1 MEQAKKLFL
10 MSLTIVSL
18 GTMVLQTSARR
29 FSPALA
35 KPVRAVLASVSA
47 AALAG
52 GASTFFAVPVPKA
65 RLSLAE
71 QLRPL
76 ADATKLTLAGTLVDI
91 EAFAAWLGKELNDIA
106 YETNYSLDPY
116 HKQKVVQEFDT
127 MMNTDEA
134 ASSSGSSYQENWQLF
149 LGWCGEVST
158 NLLDAVDQLLLLP
171 NEEDVIQSVNGL
183 LDAYSYNP
191 YILLSSGELLTER
204 VAPIAG
210 IFPHLEEAIKAKLAS
225 LFLLTSSSDFTII
238 DDE

>member
-18 GTMVLQTSARR
+18 GTMGLQTSARR
-29 FSPALA
+29 FLPAL
-35 KPVRAVLASVSA
+35 
-47 AALAG
+47 
-52 GASTFFAVPVPKA
+52 
-65 RLSLAE
+65 
-71 QLRPL
+71 
-76 ADATKLTLAGTLVDI
+76 D
-91 EAFAAWLGKELNDIA
+91 
-106 YETNYSLDPY
+106 
-116 HKQKVVQEFDT
+116 
-127 MMNTDEA
+127 
-134 ASSSGSSYQENWQLF
+134 
-149 LGWCGEVST
+149 
-158 NLLDAVDQLLLLP
+158 
-171 NEEDVIQSVNGL
+171 EDVIQSVNGL